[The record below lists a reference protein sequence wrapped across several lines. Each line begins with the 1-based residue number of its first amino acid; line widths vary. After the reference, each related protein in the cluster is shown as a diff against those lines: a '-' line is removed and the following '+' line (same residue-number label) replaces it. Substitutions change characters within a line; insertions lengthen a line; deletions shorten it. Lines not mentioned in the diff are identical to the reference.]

1 MTYPRELETER
12 LALTA
17 WSRDDAEALVV
28 INADAEVMRY
38 LRAADRAESLAQSE
52 RFAAHWEE
60 HGYGL
65 WALRPRA
72 GGDLLGFA
80 GLSIPYHFPPVL
92 PAVEV
97 GWRLRR
103 DAWGHGYA
111 TEAARAALAHGFA
124 DLGLDEIVSLVHE
137 GNVRSRAVAG
147 RLGLRIRERIGVVV
161 VYHTRVMPA
170 SATPSRSGS
179 RP

>member
-38 LRAADRAESLAQSE
+38 LRAADCAESLAQSE

-60 HGYGL
+60 
-65 WALRPRA
+65 
-72 GGDLLGFA
+72 
-80 GLSIPYHFPPVL
+80 
-92 PAVEV
+92 
-97 GWRLRR
+97 
-103 DAWGHGYA
+103 HGYA

-124 DLGLDEIVSLVHE
+124 DLGLDGIVSLVHE